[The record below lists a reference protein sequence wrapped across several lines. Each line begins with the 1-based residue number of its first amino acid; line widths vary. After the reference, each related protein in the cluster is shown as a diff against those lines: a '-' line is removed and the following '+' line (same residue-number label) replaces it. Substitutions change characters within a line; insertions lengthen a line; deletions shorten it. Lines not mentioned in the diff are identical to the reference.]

1 VRFMNREGSFD
12 HRKHDN
18 SLVLAWI
25 STHRYLDNA
34 AR

>member
-1 VRFMNREGSFD
+1 MLDVHAIKAQDIKALSPAE
-12 HRKHDN
+12 
-18 SLVLAWI
+18 LAWI